1 VGLTLVPPAYP
12 TLVWT
17 TPLVHPNW
25 ASGNQNQ
32 DIPKVAFLVATSGEG
47 KGIVGVPSSL
57 TEVLPQT
64 LEAVFDIDR
73 IIFIQRTLFKIEQ
86 FASDLDL

>member
-1 VGLTLVPPAYP
+1 M
-12 TLVWT
+12 

-32 DIPKVAFLVATSGEG
+32 DIPNVAFLVATSGEG

-57 TEVLPQT
+57 TDVLPKA
-64 LEAVFDIDR
+64 LEAEFDINRR
-73 IIFIQRTLFKIEQ
+73 IFMQKVVFKRDFHQ
-86 FASDLDL
+86 VNFASCDSITKF